1 MYEFHHGAA
10 RFAIDAHQKR
20 SAATC
25 RCHKILRMTPAAS
38 DTQPVLQA
46 LAPTL
51 TELEAGVRKWWTSRH
66 PQPLTPAQDAKLGS
80 LADDLA
86 RQADALRAE
95 QPLLVVVFMGGTGV
109 GKSTLLNALAGAPI
123 ASASFARP
131 TTRDPVVYLHE
142 SIAPARLDPA
152 LHSCRIVAHNRE
164 SLRQKVLVDTPDVD
178 SNDLANREKL
188 LQALPA
194 ADVVLYVGSQE
205 KYHDQ
210 IGWDLFLQQK
220 QRRAFAF
227 VLNKWDRCRNVGAGA
242 RPDEDWKRDLVA
254 NGFEHPL
261 LFRTCAQHWV
271 DHPYQGAT
279 NPTPAVPEETFLDLV
294 RWLEQGIS
302 RIEIEAIKSR
312 GVGRLLDELGATIA
326 AVAPPDLTKAASACE
341 PAWRGTIHHDVDESV
356 GLLLSTL
363 EPHRTEIERHFAER
377 RRHQFTGLM
386 GGYLG
391 FVQWLRSLGSSGWRP
406 RISWMPSLP
415 MPTAAGEKPTVDFNL
430 VALLAQCS
438 RDASDRHLDA
448 RHKALTTRLLLE
460 AERLGV
466 PLTLLQGRLAPVDAL
481 DWRSRRAQAM
491 LEVFTEVERAWV
503 EPTGSRRVIH
513 RTMLFLGN
521 TLPSLAL
528 FAMVALLLWQYFME
542 KRSFSTGDVLTPL
555 AVVVLTMVIL
565 HVLIALVLPMRWPA
579 LRAEFRGEL
588 VRRLE
593 GDVIAQYLPLP
604 AELAGDLRADRDRAL
619 EVRKKVAETTAWL
632 EARER
637 GASVT
642 QLYG

>member
-1 MYEFHHGAA
+1 
-10 RFAIDAHQKR
+10 
-20 SAATC
+20 
-25 RCHKILRMTPAAS
+25 MTPTPVTS
-38 DTQPVLQA
+38 DTQSVLQA

-51 TELEAGVRKWWTSRH
+51 TGLEAGVRTWWTARH
-66 PQPLTPAQDAKLGS
+66 PQPLTPAQDAKLGE

-95 QPLLVVVFMGGTGV
+95 QPLLIIVFMGGTGV

-142 SIAPARLDPA
+142 SISPQKLDPA
-152 LHSCRIVAHNRE
+152 LHSCRIVAHNRD

-254 NGFEHPL
+254 SGFEHPL

-271 DHPYQGAT
+271 DHPYPEGT

-302 RIEIEAIKSR
+302 RIEIEAIKGR
-312 GVGRLLDELGATIA
+312 GVGRLLDDLGVTIE
-326 AVAPPDLTKAASACE
+326 AVAPPDLTAPAAACD
-341 PAWRGTIHHDVDESV
+341 PAWRGTIHRDVDDSV
-356 GLLLSTL
+356 ALLLSTL
-363 EPHRTEIERHFAER
+363 EPHRDEIERHFAER

-391 FVQWLRSLGSSGWRP
+391 FVQRLRSLGARGWRP
-406 RISWMPSLP
+406 RIPWVPSLP
-415 MPTAAGEKPTVDFNL
+415 TRAGSGEKPVIDINL
-430 VALLAQCS
+430 VDLLSRCS

-448 RHKALTTRLLLE
+448 RHKALTTRLLLD

-481 DWRSRRAQAM
+481 DWRARRAQAM

-503 EPTGSRRVIH
+503 EPTGSRRILH

-521 TLPSLAL
+521 TLPSVSL
-528 FAMVALLLWQYFME
+528 FAMVAMLLWQYFMD
-542 KRSFSTGDVLTPL
+542 KRPFALYDLLLPL
-555 AVVVLTMVIL
+555 AVVVFTMVIL
-565 HVLIALVLPMRWPA
+565 HVLIALVLPMRWPS
-579 LRAEFRGEL
+579 LRAEFRDEL

-593 GDVIAQYLPLP
+593 GDVFTQYLPLP
-604 AELAGDLRADRDRAL
+604 AELASDLRADRERAL
-619 EVRKKVAETTAWL
+619 GLRKKVAETTAWL

-637 GASVT
+637 GAAVM